1 MAKELIVGRFAPSPS
16 GRMHLGNVFTAFLA
30 YASAKSQGGKF
41 LLRIEDLDTVR
52 CKREYAEQMMDDL
65 HWLGIDWDEAPLWQS
80 ERTSIYEEALQK
92 LRAEHLA
99 YPCTCSRAE
108 RRGTP
113 SEASAPHSAA
123 YARPCP
129 CRYRTEQQKQAVLD
143 SGVPVTWRFEAPD
156 MTVNFTDGHY
166 GPQSQNLAKD
176 WGDVVLRRSDG
187 MFAYQLAVS
196 VDDCASGV
204 TEIVRGRDLLSSAG
218 GQKFLGKKLNSRD
231 VKYFHTPLLLAPDG
245 HRLSKREKDL
255 DFSAL
260 KNRYSAPELLGLLDN
275 LACHQRQVK
284 TSNWDE
290 ILQNFDFKSVSN
302 DDLVL
307 NSIFFN

>member
-1 MAKELIVGRFAPSPS
+1 MAKELVVGRFAPSPS

-52 CKREYAEQMMDDL
+52 CKREYAQQLMDDL

-92 LRAEHLA
+92 LREEHLA

-113 SEASAPHSAA
+113 SEASAPHDAA

-196 VDDCASGV
+196 VDDCANGV
-204 TEIVRGRDLLSSAG
+204 TEIVRGRDLISSAG
-218 GQKFLGKKLNSRD
+218 GQKFLQKKLNSRD
-231 VKYFHTPLLLAPDG
+231 VKYFHTPLLLAADG

-260 KNRYSAPELLGLLDN
+260 KKRYTAQELLG
-275 LACHQRQVK
+275 
-284 TSNWDE
+284 
-290 ILQNFDFKSVSN
+290 
-302 DDLVL
+302 
-307 NSIFFN
+307 